1 MGTQR
6 TKVAG
11 ILLMGGE
18 GNRFGSTTPKQMHR
32 LAGKKVYQHTVEQF
46 LKLPQ
51 FEEILLVCS
60 ALWCSEVEKE
70 IFVYQDSRLRV
81 VQGGA
86 TRQES
91 SYRAIQACAP
101 DTQIVVIHDAVR
113 PFVTLDILKANIE
126 GAILHGAVDTCIP
139 SADTIVYA
147 DSPDSIGAIP
157 RRSDYWRG
165 QTPQSFYLPLLL
177 KAHEKA
183 LRNQITNSSDDCSL
197 VLGLGHPVKIIPGS
211 DNNLKI
217 TNELDLFL
225 AEQILRL
232 QPAAMTEGPATSLS
246 GKRYAITGATGGIG
260 QAIAK
265 KLEEAG
271 ATVLTI
277 SRTSSH
283 YPTDVTSAASTR
295 LIFEEI
301 EKVHG
306 PLDGLI
312 NSVGQLTIREVSALF
327 PEEIESLIAT
337 NLTGVIYSCK
347 YARIKEGGHIVNIAS
362 SSYIRG
368 KKDYAIY
375 SSTKAAVVNFTQ
387 GLAEELPHLR
397 INALVPQ
404 RTNTPM
410 RRSHFP
416 DEDPNTLLDPNEVA
430 DAALALLCQAELSG
444 TIAEVRK
451 K

>member
-1 MGTQR
+1 MEPQK
-6 TKVAG
+6 TKVTG

-18 GNRFGSTTPKQMHR
+18 GSRFGSPTPKQLHR
-32 LAGKKVYQHTVEQF
+32 LAGKKVYQHTLEQF

-51 FEEILLVCS
+51 FDEILLVC
-60 ALWCSEVEKE
+60 AAPWCSEVAEE
-70 IFVYQDSRLRV
+70 ISIYQDARLRV
-81 VQGGA
+81 VKGGA

-91 SYRAIQACAP
+91 SYLGIKACSSG
-101 DTQIVVIHDAVR
+101 TQIVVIHDAVR
-113 PFVTLDILKANIE
+113 PFVTSEILRANID

-147 DSPDSIGAIP
+147 ESQDTIGAIP

-165 QTPQSFYLPLLL
+165 QTPQSFYLPLILR
-177 KAHEKA
+177 AHEKA
-183 LRNQITNSSDDCSL
+183 LRNEITNSSDDCSL
-197 VLGLGHPVKIIPGS
+197 VLGLGHPVKIIQGS
-211 DNNLKI
+211 ENNLKI
-217 TNELDLFL
+217 TTELDLFL

-232 QPAAMTEGPATSLS
+232 QPVAASQGSTASLL

-260 QAIAK
+260 QAIVK

-271 ATVLTI
+271 ATVFTI
-277 SRTSSH
+277 SRSSPH

-295 LIFEEI
+295 FIFEEI

-347 YARIKEGGHIVNIAS
+347 YARVKEGGHIVNIAS

-387 GLAEELPHLR
+387 GLAEERPHLC

-410 RRSHFP
+410 RRTHFP
-416 DEDPNTLLDPNEVA
+416 DEDPETLLDPNEVA
-430 DAALALLCQAELSG
+430 DATLALLCQSELSG
-444 TIAEVRK
+444 AIAEVRK